1 MAAPSRKNRLRRR
14 KLALAATY
22 WAPHIGSMN
31 EEYDYVIVGAGS
43 AGCVLA
49 DRLTEDGRHTVA
61 LLEYGGS
68 DRSIFIQMP
77 AALSIPMNMKAFN
90 WGYVS
95 EPEPNLNGRRIH
107 CPRGKVLGGSS
118 SINGLVY
125 VRGHPLDFERWEEEG
140 AKGWG
145 YRNVLPYFRRAES
158 FHGGPDTWRG
168 GEGPLATAHG
178 RKSNP
183 LYDAFIEAGREA
195 GYAVSGDLN
204 GERQE
209 GFGSLDMTVRDGVRA
224 STANAYLRPAMK
236 RPNLKV
242 VTHAL
247 ATRIAFDG
255 RRAVGVRYRR
265 GGREHLAGARREVIL
280 CGGAINSP
288 QLLKLS
294 GVGPAAELGRFGIDV
309 VADRPGVGENLQDHL
324 EFTVQVASKQPI
336 TLFSHTGF
344 VRRALI
350 GAEWLARGRGL
361 GASNHFEA
369 GGFIRSRAGVRYPDI
384 QFHFLPMA
392 VAYDGSTLAREHGF
406 QAHVGPMRSKSRG
419 WVRLK
424 SPDPAAPPRI
434 QFNYMSRPEDWAE
447 MRSCLRLTREIFAQ
461 RPFDPYRGREI
472 QPGAECVSDEAID
485 AFVREKVDSAYH
497 PSCSCKMGSPADP
510 LAVVDPMARVIGV
523 EALRVVN
530 SSIMPSITNGNL
542 NAPTIMIGEK
552 AADMILGRDPLPASN
567 APYYVAPDWE
577 TMQR

>member
-1 MAAPSRKNRLRRR
+1 MDDE
-14 KLALAATY
+14 TF
-22 WAPHIGSMN
+22 
-31 EEYDYVIVGAGS
+31 DYVIVGAGS

-49 DRLTEDGRHTVA
+49 DRLTEDARSSV
-61 LLEYGGS
+61 LVLEHGGS

-77 AALSIPMNMKAFN
+77 AALSIPMNSRTYN
-90 WGYVS
+90 WGYES
-95 EPEPNLNGRRIH
+95 EPEPHLGGRRIA

-118 SINGLVY
+118 SINGMVY

-158 FHGGPDTWRG
+158 FAGGADAYRG
-168 GEGPLATAHG
+168 ADGPLTTAHG

-183 LYDAFIEAGREA
+183 LYGAFIEAGRQA
-195 GYAVSGDLN
+195 GYAVSADLN

-209 GFGSLDMTVRDGVRA
+209 GFGALDMTVRDGVRA
-224 STANAYLRPAMK
+224 SAANAYLKPAMK

-242 VTHAL
+242 LTHAL
-247 ATRIAFDG
+247 ATRVAFEG
-255 RRAVGVRYRR
+255 RRAAGVHYRR
-265 GGREHLAGARREVIL
+265 GGRERLARARREVIL
-280 CGGAINSP
+280 CGGPINSP

-294 GVGPAAELGRFGIDV
+294 GVGPARELRALGIGV

-324 EFTVQVASKQPI
+324 ELTVQVASRQPI
-336 TLFSHTGF
+336 TLFSHAGL
-344 VRRALI
+344 VGRALV
-350 GAEWLARGRGL
+350 GAEWLMRGRGL

-419 WVRLK
+419 SVRLK
-424 SPDPAAPPRI
+424 STDPAEKPRI
-434 QFNYMSRPEDWAE
+434 AFNYMSHPEDWIE
-447 MRSCLRLTREIFAQ
+447 MRACVRLAREIFAQ
-461 RPFDPYRGREI
+461 GAFDAYRGREI
-472 QPGAECVSDEAID
+472 RPGADCVSDEAID
-485 AFVREKVDSAYH
+485 AFVRDHVESAYH
-497 PSCSCKMGSPADP
+497 PSCSCRMGSPADP
-510 LAVVDPMARVIGV
+510 LAVVDSETRVIGV

-530 SSIMPSITNGNL
+530 SSIMPSITDGNL

-552 AADMILGRDPLPASN
+552 AADMIRGFDPLPASN

-577 TMQR
+577 TKQR